1 MMDVLEKYEFK
12 FDKDAVPVEHE
23 QMHIYKS
30 LFPDVMP
37 SMKIIVHID
46 SGKDEDG
53 QLLQAVL
60 HAGYEAYRQ
69 EMKKRLNAKYGAD
82 TVGSWHTVP
91 DPEIRD

>member
-1 MMDVLEKYEFK
+1 MTDALERYEFK
-12 FDKDAVPVEHE
+12 FDSNAVPVEHE

-37 SMKIIVHID
+37 SMRIIVHID

-69 EMKKRLNAKYGAD
+69 EMKKRLYEKYGSDA
-82 TVGSWHTVP
+82 VGSWHTVP